1 MTRAQKLAVQ
11 RINFA
16 RERLGQLRPEQRKEL
31 TADRIIASYGV
42 TPMEAAYLL
51 NQYGWRA

>member
-16 RERLGQLRPEQRKEL
+16 RERLSQIEPEHRRDL
-31 TADRIIASYGV
+31 TAERIISSYGV
-42 TPMEAAYLL
+42 TPAEAAHLL